1 MKVGMRTKIIYNTVS
16 GVCCMISVEE
26 ALEKVLSYVEV
37 LQPERK
43 PILDCLGQVLA
54 EDVYS
59 TIDIP
64 PLDNSAMDGYALR
77 AEDTRGAG
85 ESSPRYLAVA
95 AEIAAGSMPTQK
107 IKPGM
112 AIRIMTGAPLPEGA
126 DAVVQFENTDE
137 LSRKSSRGD
146 LSHIGI
152 LCQAEKGLNVRCRG
166 EDIAR
171 ASLILKRG
179 RVLRP
184 QEIGVLA
191 SLGHSTALVIRRPV
205 VAILSTGDEL
215 ISVDQPLAS
224 GQIYDSN
231 TYTIAAEVSRYGGIP
246 KILGIGRDSVQ
257 SLTEKI
263 AEGLA
268 ADMLITSGGVSKGDY
283 DIVKDVLAEHGEI
296 GFWTVCMKPG
306 KPLAFGII
314 KNVAG
319 RKKKKVPHLGLP
331 GNPVSSMIT
340 FEQFARPA
348 ILKMLGKKTLV
359 KPIVRAIIED
369 DIANT
374 DGRRLF
380 ARVMMTKRGGRYHAS
395 LTGPQ
400 GSGILT
406 SLTKAN
412 GLAVIPEGSKGVR
425 AGDMVEVQMLDW
437 GEEQGEVKTLPIV
450 SIVGKSQSGK
460 TALMQQL
467 ITEFKRRGYKVAALK
482 HSRGGM
488 EVDHPGK
495 DSWRFAQAGSDAVC
509 VSSPDKLAFIK
520 KLNHDLDIEEILP
533 ILGSEFD
540 LVLVEGFRKSKIP
553 KIEVHRK
560 ELGDDL
566 LCSPEELSAIVT
578 DAPLDTHV
586 AQLPWDDTLAIADF
600 IECSFVLN
608 RWSNTFRS
616 RRGKKVR

>member
-1 MKVGMRTKIIYNTVS
+1 
-16 GVCCMISVEE
+16 MISVEE

-77 AEDTRGAG
+77 AGDTRGAS
-85 ESSPRYLAVA
+85 ESSPRYLVVVG
-95 AEIAAGSMPTQK
+95 EVAAGSMPTK
-107 IKPGM
+107 EVRPRT

-126 DAVVQFENTDE
+126 DAVVRFEDTDE
-137 LSRKSSRGD
+137 VNRKSSRGD
-146 LSHIGI
+146 LSQIGI
-152 LCQAEKGLNVRCRG
+152 LCQAKKGLNVRGRG
-166 EDIAR
+166 EDIAKGD
-171 ASLILKRG
+171 LVLKKG

-184 QEIGVLA
+184 QEIGILA
-191 SLGHSTALVIRRPV
+191 SLGYSTALVIRCPI
-205 VAILSTGDEL
+205 VAILATGDEL
-215 ISVDQPLAS
+215 MGVDQPLAP
-224 GQIYDSN
+224 GKIYNSN

-263 AEGLA
+263 DEGLD

-283 DIVKDVLAEHGEI
+283 DIVKDVLAEHGEVS
-296 GFWTVCMKPG
+296 FWTVCMKPG
-306 KPLAFGII
+306 KPLAFGVI
-314 KNVAG
+314 KKEEG
-319 RKKKKVPHLGLP
+319 RRKKKVPHLGLP
-331 GNPVSSMIT
+331 GNPVSSLVT

-348 ILKMLGKKTLV
+348 ILKMMGKEILA
-359 KPIVRAIIED
+359 KPTVRAIIEND
-369 DIANT
+369 VANN

-380 ARVMMTKRGGRYHAS
+380 ARVLVTKRGGQYYAS
-395 LTGPQ
+395 VTGPQ

-406 SLTKAN
+406 SMTRAN
-412 GLAVIPEGSKGVR
+412 GLAVIPENSKGVK

-437 GEEQGEVKTLPIV
+437 GEEQGEVKTPMESGPIV

-460 TALMQQL
+460 TVLMEQL
-467 ITEFKRRGYKVAALK
+467 IAEFKRRGYKIAALK

-495 DSWRFAQAGSDAVC
+495 DSWRYAQAGSDAVLI
-509 VSSPDKLAFIK
+509 SSSDKLAFIK
-520 KLNHDLDIEEILP
+520 SLDHDLGIEEILP
-533 ILGSEFD
+533 IIGPEFD
-540 LVLVEGFRKSKIP
+540 LVLVEGFKKSKIP

-560 ELGDDL
+560 GLGDDL
-566 LCSPEELSAIVT
+566 LCSPEKLAAIVT
-578 DAPLDTHV
+578 DESLDIDV
-586 AQLPWDDTLAIADF
+586 PQLPWGDTVAVADF
-600 IECSFVLN
+600 IEKNFVLKA
-608 RWSNTFRS
+608 RAMPPP
-616 RRGKKVR
+616 RRKRVR

>member
-1 MKVGMRTKIIYNTVS
+1 
-16 GVCCMISVEE
+16 MISVEE

-37 LQPERK
+37 LEPERK

-77 AEDTRGAG
+77 AEDTRGATS
-85 ESSPRYLAVA
+85 SSPRYLVVVG
-95 AEIAAGSMPTQK
+95 EIAAGAIPTK
-107 IKPGM
+107 EVRPGT
-112 AIRIMTGAPLPEGA
+112 AIRIMTGAPLPAGA
-126 DAVVQFENTDE
+126 DAVVQFEDTDE
-137 LSRKSSRGD
+137 VSRKSSGGD

-152 LCQAEKGLNVRCRG
+152 LCQAEKGLNVRCKG
-166 EDIAR
+166 EDIAKGE
-171 ASLILKRG
+171 LILKKDK
-179 RVLRP
+179 VLRP

-191 SLGHSTALVIRRPV
+191 SLGCSTALVIRRPT
-205 VAILSTGDEL
+205 VAILATGDEL
-215 ISVDQPLAS
+215 IDVDQQLAP
-224 GQIYDSN
+224 GKIYDSN

-246 KILGIGRDSVQ
+246 KILGIGRDSAQ

-263 AEGLA
+263 DEGLD

-283 DIVKDVLAEHGEI
+283 DIVKDVLSERGKVS
-296 GFWTVCMKPG
+296 FWIVCMKPG

-314 KNVAG
+314 KKMEG
-319 RKKKKVPHLGLP
+319 KRKKKVPHLGLP

-348 ILKMLGKKTLV
+348 ILKMLGKKILA
-359 KPIVRAIIED
+359 KPNIRAVIED
-369 DIANT
+369 DVVNT

-380 ARVMMTKRGGRYHAS
+380 ARVIVTKRGGRYHAS

-406 SLTKAN
+406 SLAKAD
-412 GLAVIPEGSKGVR
+412 GLAIIPENSQGVK

-437 GEEQGEVKTLPIV
+437 GEEQAEVKTPPIV

-460 TALMQQL
+460 TVLMEQL
-467 ITEFKRRGYKVAALK
+467 IAEFKKRGYKVAALK

-488 EVDHPGK
+488 EIDRPGK
-495 DSWRFAQAGSDAVC
+495 DSWRFAQAGSDAVY

-520 KLNHDLDIEEILP
+520 NVDHDLNIEEIMP
-533 ILGSEFD
+533 IVGPEFD
-540 LVLVEGFRKSKIP
+540 LVLAEGFRKNKIP

-578 DAPLDTHV
+578 DAPLNTDIT
-586 AQLPWDDTLAIADF
+586 QLPWGDTAVVADF
-600 IECSFVLN
+600 IEKNFLRAV
-608 RWSNTFRS
+608 
-616 RRGKKVR
+616 

>member
-1 MKVGMRTKIIYNTVS
+1 
-16 GVCCMISVEE
+16 MISVEE
-26 ALEKVLSYVEV
+26 ALEKILSYVKV
-37 LQPERK
+37 LEPERK

-54 EDVYS
+54 EDIYS

-77 AEDTRGAG
+77 AEDTRGAS
-85 ESSPRYLAVA
+85 ESSPRYLVVVG
-95 AEIAAGSMPTQK
+95 EVAAGSMPTREVT
-107 IKPGM
+107 PGT

-126 DAVVQFENTDE
+126 DAVVRFEDTDE
-137 LSRKSSRGD
+137 VSRKSSRED

-152 LCQAEKGLNVRCRG
+152 LCQAKKGLNVRCRG
-166 EDIAR
+166 EDIA
-171 ASLILKRG
+171 SGNLVLKKG
-179 RVLRP
+179 QVLRP

-191 SLGHSTALVIRRPV
+191 SLGRSTALVIRQPI
-205 VAILSTGDEL
+205 VAILATGDEL
-215 ISVDQPLAS
+215 IGVDQPLAP
-224 GQIYDSN
+224 GKIYDSN
-231 TYTIAAEVSRYGGIP
+231 NYTIAAEVSRYGGIP
-246 KILGIGRDSVQ
+246 KILGIGRDSVR

-263 AEGLA
+263 DEGLD

-283 DIVKDVLAEHGEI
+283 DIVKDVLAEHGEV

-314 KNVAG
+314 KKVEGG
-319 RKKKKVPHLGLP
+319 RKGKVPHLGLP

-348 ILKMLGKKTLV
+348 ILKMMGKKILA
-359 KPIVRAIIED
+359 KPSIRAIIED
-369 DIANT
+369 DVVNT

-380 ARVMMTKRGGRYHAS
+380 ARVSVTKRGGQYHAS
-395 LTGPQ
+395 VTGPQ

-406 SLTKAN
+406 SMARAN
-412 GLAVIPEGSKGVR
+412 GLAVIPESSRGVK

-460 TALMQQL
+460 TVLMEQL
-467 ITEFKRRGYKVAALK
+467 IAEFKRRGYKVASLK
-482 HSRGGM
+482 HSHGGM
-488 EVDHPGK
+488 EIDHPGK
-495 DSWRFAQAGSDAVC
+495 DSWRFAQAGSDAVF

-520 KLNHDLDIEEILP
+520 NLNHDLNIEEIMP
-533 ILGSEFD
+533 ILGPEFD
-540 LVLVEGFRKSKIP
+540 LILAEGFRKSKTP

-578 DAPLDTHV
+578 DGSLDIDI
-586 AQLPWDDTLAIADF
+586 AQLPWGDTVAVADF
-600 IECSFVLN
+600 IEKNFVLK
-608 RWSNTFRS
+608 S
-616 RRGKKVR
+616 

>member
-1 MKVGMRTKIIYNTVS
+1 
-16 GVCCMISVEE
+16 MISVEE
-26 ALEKVLSYVEV
+26 ALEQVLSYVDV
-37 LQPERK
+37 LEPERK

-77 AEDTRGAG
+77 AGDTRGAS
-85 ESSPRYLAVA
+85 ESSPRYLVVVG
-95 AEIAAGSMPTQK
+95 EIAAGSIPTK
-107 IKPGM
+107 EVRPGT

-126 DAVVQFENTDE
+126 DAVVRFEDTDE
-137 LSRKSSRGD
+137 VSRKSSRGD

-152 LCQAEKGLNVRCRG
+152 LCQAKKGLNVRSRG
-166 EDIAR
+166 ENIAR
-171 ASLILKRG
+171 GDLVLKKG
-179 RVLRP
+179 KVLRP

-191 SLGHSTALVIRRPV
+191 SLGRSTAMVIRRPI
-205 VAILSTGDEL
+205 VAILATGDEL
-215 ISVDQPLAS
+215 IGVDQPLAP
-224 GQIYDSN
+224 GKIYDSN

-263 AEGLA
+263 DEGLD

-283 DIVKDVLAEHGEI
+283 DIVKDVLAERGEI

-306 KPLAFGII
+306 KPLAFGIMKKI
-314 KNVAG
+314 EG
-319 RKKKKVPHLGLP
+319 RRKRKVPHLGLP

-348 ILKMLGKKTLV
+348 ILKMMGKKMLA
-359 KPIVRAIIED
+359 KPAIRAIIKD

-380 ARVMMTKRGGRYHAS
+380 ARVIVTKRGGQYYAS
-395 LTGPQ
+395 VTGPQ
-400 GSGILT
+400 GSGVLT
-406 SLTKAN
+406 SMAKAN
-412 GLAVIPEGSKGVR
+412 GLAIIPESSKGVK

-437 GEEQGEVKTLPIV
+437 GEEQGEVKTLPVV
-450 SIVGKSQSGK
+450 SIVGKSGSGK
-460 TALMQQL
+460 TVLMEQL
-467 ITEFKRRGYKVAALK
+467 IAEFKRRGYKVAALK
-482 HSRGGM
+482 HSRSGIGI
-488 EVDHPGK
+488 DHPGK
-495 DSWRFAQAGSDAVC
+495 DSWRFAQAGSDAVF
-509 VSSPDKLAFIK
+509 VNSPGKLAFIK
-520 KLNHDLDIEEILP
+520 SLDHELNIEEIMP
-533 ILGSEFD
+533 IVGPEFD
-540 LVLVEGFRKSKIP
+540 LILVEGFRESKTP

-578 DAPLDTHV
+578 DGSLDTDI
-586 AQLPWDDTLAIADF
+586 AQLPWGDTVTIADF
-600 IECSFVLN
+600 IEKNFVLKSQDSAFLPPG
-608 RWSNTFRS
+608 R
-616 RRGKKVR
+616 KKGR